1 MWKKH
6 VGAASMPL
14 IVIPAV
20 ITFAVTLLR
29 LVGELLNWSPAL
41 FSRVGGGFS
50 LVGITWLIPVF
61 GVYFA
66 LKLNGRGEGPASG
79 WKASGWALI
88 GVLIMIAA
96 IAVTMKLPRV
106 AILIVTSISF
116 WLAIAIAFRGWPA
129 LARTLLSY
137 GFAARIPVAI
147 VMLVATYA
155 RWGTHYDAVPPGMPE
170 FAAMAPLVRWF
181 SGGLVPQMTG
191 WICVTVLVGMLVGG
205 VAAALAGRRQA

>member
-1 MWKKH
+1 M
-6 VGAASMPL
+6 VEARRRGVLPL

-88 GVLIMIAA
+88 GLLVMIVA
-96 IAVTMKLPRV
+96 IVVTMKLPRV

-155 RWGTHYDAVPPGMPE
+155 RWGTHYDAVPPSMPE
-170 FAAMAPLVRWF
+170 FAAMAPLVRWV

-191 WICVTVLVGMLVGG
+191 WICMTVLVGMLVGG

>member
-1 MWKKH
+1 
-6 VGAASMPL
+6 
-14 IVIPAV
+14 
-20 ITFAVTLLR
+20 
-29 LVGELLNWSPAL
+29 L
-41 FSRVGGGFS
+41 FSRAAGGFS

-88 GVLIMIAA
+88 GLLVMIAA
-96 IAVTMKLPRV
+96 VAVTMKLPRV
-106 AILIVTSISF
+106 AILIATSISF

-129 LARTLLSY
+129 LARTLLIY
-137 GFAARIPVAI
+137 AFAARIPVAI

-155 RWGTHYDAVPPGMPE
+155 RWGTHYDAFPPDMAE
-170 FAAMAPLVRWF
+170 VAAMAPIVRWVSF
-181 SGGLVPQMTG
+181 GLVPQMTG

>member
-88 GVLIMIAA
+88 GLLVMIAA
-96 IAVTMKLPRV
+96 VAVTMKLPRV
-106 AILIVTSISF
+106 AILIATSISF

-129 LARTLLSY
+129 LARTLLIY

-155 RWGTHYDAVPPGMPE
+155 RWGTHYEGVPPDM
-170 FAAMAPLVRWF
+170 AQVDAMAPIVRWVSF
-181 SGGLVPQMTG
+181 GLVPQMTG

-205 VAAALAGRRQA
+205 VAAALAGRRPA

>member
-1 MWKKH
+1 MGKKH
-6 VGAASMPL
+6 VSEASRSL
-14 IVIPAV
+14 IVVPAA

-29 LVGELLNWSPAL
+29 LVGELLNWSPTL

-66 LKLNGRGEGPASG
+66 LKLNGQGEGPASG

-88 GVLIMIAA
+88 GLLFMVAT
-96 IAVTMKLPRV
+96 VVGTMKLPRV

-116 WLAIAIAFRGWPA
+116 WLIIAVVFRAWPA
-129 LARTLLSY
+129 LARTLLTY

-147 VMLVATYA
+147 VMLVATFA
-155 RWGTHYDAVPPGMPE
+155 GWGTHYDTFPPE
-170 FAAMAPLVRWF
+170 MAQVDPIVRWI
-181 SGGLVPQMTG
+181 STGLVPQMTG
-191 WICVTVLVGMLVGG
+191 WMCVTVLVGMLVGG
-205 VAAALAGRRQA
+205 VAAALAGRRQT

>member
-1 MWKKH
+1 MSKQH
-6 VGAASMPL
+6 VGAASLPL
-14 IVIPAV
+14 IAIPAV

-50 LVGITWLIPVF
+50 LLGITWLIPVF

-88 GVLIMIAA
+88 GLLIMIAA
-96 IAVTMKLPRV
+96 ITLTMKLPRV
-106 AILIVTSISF
+106 TILIVTSISF
-116 WLAIAIAFRGWPA
+116 WLAIAIAFRGWP
-129 LARTLLSY
+129 ARTLLSY

-155 RWGTHYDAVPPGMPE
+155 RWGTHYDAVPPSMPE
-170 FAAMAPLVRWF
+170 FAAMAPLVRWV

-191 WICVTVLVGMLVGG
+191 WMCVTVLVGMLVGG
-205 VAAALAGRRQA
+205 VAAALAGRRQT

>member
-6 VGAASMPL
+6 VGAASLPL
-14 IVIPAV
+14 ILIPAV

-29 LVGELLNWSPAL
+29 LVGELLNWSPLL

-88 GVLIMIAA
+88 GLLVMIAA
-96 IAVTMKLPRV
+96 VAVTMKLPRV

-116 WLAIAIAFRGWPA
+116 WLVIAIVFRGWPA
-129 LARTLLSY
+129 LARTLLIY

-155 RWGTHYDAVPPGMPE
+155 RWGTHYDAFSPDM
-170 FAAMAPLVRWF
+170 AAMAPIVRWV
-181 SGGLVPQMTG
+181 SGGLVPQLTG